1 MNRNELVIA
10 TAIVLMLAFTL
21 GWFAHLVVQ
30 RLRRVSAA
38 DMGELEKLAQAL
50 HEAEETRDQAVVYLE
65 QRESELQNQIAQTE
79 AELRAAMEGLRDARH
94 EAEEMRAYIERMH
107 SNG

>member
-1 MNRNELVIA
+1 MNRNEFVIA

-50 HEAEETRDQAVVYLE
+50 HEAEETRDQAIGVLHFLDAFGAGLVG
-65 QRESELQNQIAQTE
+65 QMAIAPVFLQAVMQPILAD
-79 AELRAAMEGLRDARH
+79 G
-94 EAEEMRAYIERMH
+94 
-107 SNG
+107 GKF